1 MNGEKEIFLREFGQ
15 RVKTARKNKGLT
27 LEELAN
33 KMGYISENARSS
45 VQKIE
50 TGKSDLPAS
59 KIRKLADI
67 LEVSAG
73 YLMGFDD

>member
-33 KMGYISENARSS
+33 KMGYVSENARSS

-67 LEVSAG
+67 LEVSVG

>member
-15 RVKTARKNKGLT
+15 RVKNARKNKDLT

-33 KMGYISENARSS
+33 KMGYISENERSS

-67 LEVSAG
+67 LEVSVG